1 MQLTNTLFAVMAAAL
16 LVTAAPASESVERDL
31 QARGCPDGFDTCG
44 ECNGTSC
51 KIAGINFDCDFGKC
65 TEQSG
70 GGDGEICGYRN
81 DDNQNGLW
89 CPGGH

>member
-1 MQLTNTLFAVMAAAL
+1 MQLINTLFTVMAAAL
-16 LVTAAPASESVERDL
+16 IVTAAPGSTHEERDL

-51 KIAGINFDCDFGKC
+51 KIAGFNFDCDDGKC

-70 GGDGEICGYRN
+70 GGDGKICGFHT
-81 DDNQNGLW
+81 DSSDLW